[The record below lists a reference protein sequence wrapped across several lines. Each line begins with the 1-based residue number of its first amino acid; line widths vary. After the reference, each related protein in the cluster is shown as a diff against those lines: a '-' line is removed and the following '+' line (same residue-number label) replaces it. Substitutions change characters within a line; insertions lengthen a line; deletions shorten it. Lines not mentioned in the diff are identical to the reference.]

1 MIRVE
6 NLRKSYNSLIAVDGI
21 SFEIYKGEC
30 FGLLGP
36 NGAGKTTTIH
46 LLTGLIQPD
55 SGMIEIGGATDPTRP
70 EVRKQ
75 LGVTPQ
81 SLAIY
86 DDLTGKEN
94 LAFFGQLNRVSGK
107 QLTEKINWVL
117 ELTGLTDRQND
128 RTVNYSG
135 GMKRRLNLACS
146 LLHDPPVLLMD
157 EPTVGVDP
165 QSRNLVF
172 DNIEKLKKEG
182 RTILYTTHYMEE
194 AQRLCD
200 RVAIMDHGKILAL
213 DSIPN
218 LIQKYGGLTLVEAV
232 FQNPPQGKEKISG
245 QWEGN
250 HFRTEIN
257 NSMELVVQLVSLD
270 GNIQSMRVEKPD
282 LEDVF
287 LNLTGRSLRD

>member
-55 SGMIEIGGATDPTRP
+55 SGMIEIGGTTDPTRP